1 MQRIAL
7 VYGGESS
14 EHSVSCVTAVG
25 VIAAIDTSK
34 YEVIPVG
41 ITKSSCW
48 SPTLESSVGYVVFDQ
63 GLSNGET
70 WVGKTLTIED
80 AAGDEHDCEIV
91 TLPFFDKEKKIPRG
105 LSPELG

>member
-1 MQRIAL
+1 VNAGLTIL
-7 VYGGESS
+7 ES
-14 EHSVSCVTAVG
+14 G
-25 VIAAIDTSK
+25 Q
-34 YEVIPVG
+34 PVG

-48 SPTLESSVGYVVFDQ
+48 SPTLESGVGYVVFDQ

>member
-1 MQRIAL
+1 MFGYVSKEAKVNAGLTIL
-7 VYGGESS
+7 ES
-14 EHSVSCVTAVG
+14 G
-25 VIAAIDTSK
+25 Q
-34 YEVIPVG
+34 PVG

-48 SPTLESSVGYVVFDQ
+48 SPTLESGVGYVVFDQ

-105 LSPELG
+105 LSPEMG